1 MYKRQ
6 VYGDGPYVG
15 RYDADGDGNIWQP
28 TQFQVNSAGQHT
40 LSLIHISITGLD
52 GDFSL
57 SNVKKGD
64 IIVISFVGYQT
75 QEVKRCV

>member
-1 MYKRQ
+1 M
-6 VYGDGPYVG
+6 VLLPDL
-15 RYDADGDGNIWQP
+15 
-28 TQFQVNSAGQHT
+28 T
-40 LSLIHISITGLD
+40 

-75 QEVKRCV
+75 QEVKWTGQPIDVTLKMIRNS